1 MGSSEVSENSSKIVI
16 SKEEFMELKYSAL
29 KAIVAAIADSSARW
43 TYKEF
48 ARIMADS
55 NVQEHLDDIMPYMY
69 ASALLSFS
77 GREIN
82 DENISRLF
90 NAFGFTVNREITKTL
105 TDKANMKSHLLCI
118 YVYYFLV
125 ALGKE
130 NTPQNML
137 KAMDALGAVSEK
149 SRVDDVLKFLVA
161 QPATV

>member
-1 MGSSEVSENSSKIVI
+1 MVSSEVSENS

-29 KAIVAAIADSSARW
+29 KAIVSATADSSARW

-55 NVQEHLDDIMPYMY
+55 NVQEHLDNIMPYMY

-82 DENISRLF
+82 DDNISKLF
-90 NAFGFTVNREITKTL
+90 NALGFSVNHEMTQML
-105 TDKANMKSHLLCI
+105 TGKVNIKSHLLYI

-130 NTPQNML
+130 NTAENML
-137 KAMDALGAVSEK
+137 KVTDALGAVSER
-149 SRVDDVLKFLVA
+149 SRVGDVLKFLVVPPA
-161 QPATV
+161 QV